1 MLCSRAASRAVST
14 HLDPD
19 LIPNPDPAQF
29 GKHHTI
35 RVPHHGRDL
44 AYQPETCELLVGG
57 EGPDCFRL
65 NLERGCFMAPLAT
78 GASGINTVAVAP
90 THGMLALGTADGA
103 VQCWDPR
110 QRSLLGAVSPH
121 ESLGAEA
128 TGTPHCAVCVLTT
141 AICLCVALAS
151 RALSTSK

>member
-1 MLCSRAASRAVST
+1 MLCSRAVPHPGRVST
-14 HLDPD
+14 NLEPDPHPSLEPDPHPNLEPDPHL
-19 LIPNPDPAQF
+19 NPEPAQF

-90 THGMLALGTADGA
+90 THGMLALGTSDGA

-128 TGTPHCAVCVLTT
+128 TGTAPPEVT
-141 AICLCVALAS
+141 AI
-151 RALSTSK
+151 